1 MLRDDLPGANLRR
14 LGHGDL
20 VVEPRCHDHAGRQ
33 IFKLSHGAGNQVPY
47 AVHQPDA
54 ELCSTGQFDMG
65 GLLGYEF
72 RLGSH
77 DGAARA
83 ALWQLVGGSIPAK
96 AIFHP
101 GQHLGLHETLDK
113 GRLAGAHR
121 PHYAD
126 IDVAVRSLGYA
137 LINVRD
143 LTYHFQPFLSP
154 ANGKAV
160 IVVCSTV

>member
-1 MLRDDLPGANLRR
+1 MLCYSEECYIMARCAFMSFDKKGQVIINLKKK
-14 LGHGDL
+14 H
-20 VVEPRCHDHAGRQ
+20 
-33 IFKLSHGAGNQVPY
+33 
-47 AVHQPDA
+47 
-54 ELCSTGQFDMG
+54 
-65 GLLGYEF
+65 
-72 RLGSH
+72 
-77 DGAARA
+77 RA

-101 GQHLGLHETLDK
+101 GQHQGLHETLDK